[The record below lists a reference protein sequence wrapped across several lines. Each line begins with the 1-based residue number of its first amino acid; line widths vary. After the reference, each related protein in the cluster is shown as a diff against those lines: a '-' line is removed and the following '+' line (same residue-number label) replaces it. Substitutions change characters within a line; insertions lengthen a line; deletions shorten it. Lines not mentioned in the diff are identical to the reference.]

1 MNSVLKLAAGS
12 RRVRHGW
19 LIASSLIAVAANA
32 QAPQDSARASGV
44 SDQDIIV
51 TGSRASLNGFSA
63 PSPTQVIGADLIA
76 RQGASTVAEVL
87 QQEPAFKATRSAG
100 GNANNFANPGQA
112 TADLRG
118 LGGQRTLVLINGSRV
133 VPQAPSNNTGVPV
146 TTDLNVIPTNMIDR
160 VEVVTGGASAQYGS
174 DAVAGVVNVL
184 LKKQF
189 RGIELTASSGI
200 SQYGDNARYRLG
212 AIGGIDFAGG
222 RGHFVASV
230 EATESK
236 EINDLYARKWGAE
249 EWMIVTNSNFA
260 TNGLPANVV
269 APNVKNNNSIGG
281 KILGPN
287 NFTLRGYTFNADGTI
302 RPYDAGSL
310 NNGTYQIGGEGLS
323 RNTGSSLIPGVRR
336 VTTYARAEFAFSD
349 AAVLSAEGGYTNTLA
364 IFTGGLPNIA
374 SFTIQRD
381 NAYLPQA
388 VRDAMIAQN
397 ITSFTLSKGF
407 YDMGNINFR
416 VRNETPHVMLALEGD
431 LGNSWHY
438 DTHYSYGKNIFRSN
452 FTNNFAP
459 AFYAFAAD
467 AVQVGGSIVCRGV
480 RDNVP
485 AAAGCVPLNVF
496 GPQSI
501 QRSAPGAQ
509 DYVNRAGFSRVG
521 YVQHSAAVNVRGE
534 PFATWAGP
542 VSIAFGGEWR
552 SEKQKLT
559 ADALST
565 AGRFLIGNATPFAGK
580 FNVKEGYFEALVPLA
595 REVSFAHSF
604 DINGAIRYADYS
616 TAGGQTTWKL
626 GTVYEPIEGLRFR
639 ATRSRDI
646 RAPAIYELFSP
657 GSTLAAGLTVRGINA
672 NIPQNRSIGNPN
684 LRPEVANT
692 LTLGVVLQPSG
703 IPGLRASVDYF
714 RIDLRDAIDSLTA
727 ANIGNFCTA
736 GQQLYCSFITFAPN
750 GTPVS
755 LAAPVQ
761 NIASFKSTGLDFAL
775 SYRLGLGGSSSLTTR
790 FSGTYALK
798 NLING
803 VDRAGEN
810 GLGSLGAVPHFRGN
824 IQETFETG
832 PLSLTAQL
840 LYISKGNNDNTF
852 NTIPAL
858 TINKNEIPAMAYVNL
873 FSTLRIDERMELT
886 ASIDNLL
893 NTDPPVSPYATQG
906 QAVNGQYYD
915 KVGRAF
921 EIGVRIRFP

>member
-1 MNSVLKLAAGS
+1 M
-12 RRVRHGW
+12 
-19 LIASSLIAVAANA
+19 
-32 QAPQDSARASGV
+32 
-44 SDQDIIV
+44 
-51 TGSRASLNGFSA
+51 
-63 PSPTQVIGADLIA
+63 
-76 RQGASTVAEVL
+76 
-87 QQEPAFKATRSAG
+87 
-100 GNANNFANPGQA
+100 
-112 TADLRG
+112 
-118 LGGQRTLVLINGSRV
+118 LINGSRV

-559 ADALST
+559 A
-565 AGRFLIGNATPFAGK
+565 
-580 FNVKEGYFEALVPLA
+580 
-595 REVSFAHSF
+595 
-604 DINGAIRYADYS
+604 
-616 TAGGQTTWKL
+616 
-626 GTVYEPIEGLRFR
+626 
-639 ATRSRDI
+639 
-646 RAPAIYELFSP
+646 
-657 GSTLAAGLTVRGINA
+657 
-672 NIPQNRSIGNPN
+672 
-684 LRPEVANT
+684 
-692 LTLGVVLQPSG
+692 
-703 IPGLRASVDYF
+703 
-714 RIDLRDAIDSLTA
+714 

>member
-1 MNSVLKLAAGS
+1 
-12 RRVRHGW
+12 
-19 LIASSLIAVAANA
+19 
-32 QAPQDSARASGV
+32 
-44 SDQDIIV
+44 
-51 TGSRASLNGFSA
+51 
-63 PSPTQVIGADLIA
+63 VIGADLIA
-76 RQGASTVAEVL
+76 GRGASPVAEVL
-87 QQEPAFKATRSAG
+87 QRGPAFKATRSGG
-100 GNANNFANPGQA
+100 GNANNFANRGQA

-559 ADALST
+559 A
-565 AGRFLIGNATPFAGK
+565 
-580 FNVKEGYFEALVPLA
+580 
-595 REVSFAHSF
+595 
-604 DINGAIRYADYS
+604 
-616 TAGGQTTWKL
+616 
-626 GTVYEPIEGLRFR
+626 
-639 ATRSRDI
+639 
-646 RAPAIYELFSP
+646 
-657 GSTLAAGLTVRGINA
+657 
-672 NIPQNRSIGNPN
+672 
-684 LRPEVANT
+684 
-692 LTLGVVLQPSG
+692 
-703 IPGLRASVDYF
+703 
-714 RIDLRDAIDSLTA
+714 

-858 TINKNEIPAMAYVNL
+858 TINKNEIPAMAYVTL